1 MNRATALCSILLA
14 LLLAG
19 PAAAH
24 DDHAPAPKGP
34 AAQAMPAP
42 GGAQSARAYFTDLE
56 LRTQDD
62 RPVRFFTDAME
73 GKTVVINFIY
83 TNCKDACPLITQKM
97 LQVRD
102 LLGDRF
108 NKEIFYV
115 TISTD
120 PLRDTPAELKKFAQK
135 QSADV
140 PGWLFLTGNKDNIDV
155 ILKKFGSYSK
165 NVEEHSTLLMVGNV
179 PVKRWTKLRPDA
191 PAQLLAERVTTV
203 ATDGP
208 QPSAPR

>member
-1 MNRATALCSILLA
+1 MKRRTVLCSALLA
-14 LLLAG
+14 LALAG

-24 DDHAPAPKGP
+24 SEKPAPAKGP
-34 AAQAMPAP
+34 AAQAVPSP
-42 GGAQSARAYFTDLE
+42 GGAREARAYFTDLE

-62 RPVRFFTDAME
+62 KPVRFYTDAME

-97 LQVRD
+97 LQMRD
-102 LLGDRF
+102 LLGDKF
-108 NKEIFYV
+108 NKDVFYV

-120 PLRDTPAELKKFAQK
+120 PARDTPAELKKFAQK
-135 QSADV
+135 QSADL
-140 PGWLFLTGNKDNIDV
+140 PGWMFLTGSKENIEV

-165 NVEEHSTLLMVGNV
+165 NVEEHLTLLLVGNV
-179 PVKRWTKLRPDA
+179 PVKRWTKLRPDS

-203 ATDGP
+203 AENGP
-208 QPSAPR
+208 QFTPSR